1 MYIKRANNQTSDETQ
16 GLCKA
21 LIKHTHLIHIVKLNN
36 SLVLKH
42 THAQYIT
49 ILYLALCI
57 EGDVMSCMNVLM
69 HLYMIISKND
79 HEIANNREAKEPLK
93 Y

>member
-1 MYIKRANNQTSDETQ
+1 
-16 GLCKA
+16 
-21 LIKHTHLIHIVKLNN
+21 
-36 SLVLKH
+36 
-42 THAQYIT
+42 
-49 ILYLALCI
+49 
-57 EGDVMSCMNVLM
+57 MSCMNVLM